1 MVKATIE
8 TAMKLAAPPGSP
20 VMAAA
25 SARENPDCVSPQAM
39 PVAEPMISRMA
50 PESEAVSI
58 SMGNNRRQSKRR

>member
-1 MVKATIE
+1 
-8 TAMKLAAPPGSP
+8 
-20 VMAAA
+20 
-25 SARENPDCVSPQAM
+25 M